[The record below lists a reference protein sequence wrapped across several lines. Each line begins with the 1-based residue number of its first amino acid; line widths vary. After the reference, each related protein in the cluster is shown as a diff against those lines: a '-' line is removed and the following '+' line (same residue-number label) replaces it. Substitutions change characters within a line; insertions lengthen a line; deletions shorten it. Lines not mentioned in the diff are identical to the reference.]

1 MFYFLYKQLGSQIG
15 WFRIF
20 QYTSLRAVMGALTAL
35 LIGLCL
41 FPWFIRRLQ
50 SKQIKQIVRDDGPET
65 HFKKRDTPTMGGSL
79 IIFSVVVPML
89 LWGVLDNIFVW
100 MTMTVTVGYGMI
112 GFYDDYQKISKK
124 NSAGLAGRWKLFWQF
139 TIAGGVMAVL
149 LWGYGYSP
157 VVAFPF
163 ARFDLYS
170 LYIGPFLYLLFA
182 TVVIAGFSNAVNLT
196 DGLDGLAIVPVTIS
210 SGTFLVLSYAAGG
223 AIGLLY
229 NGKII
234 QFNFAEYLR
243 VPSIPGAEELS
254 VFAGAMAGAGLAF
267 LWYNSYPAQV
277 FMGDVGA
284 LALGGGLGT
293 MAVCTKNE
301 FLLVIIGGVFVME
314 TLSVVLQVSYFKYM
328 KRKFGED
335 IAKKN
340 RLFKM
345 TPIHHH
351 FEKSGWP
358 EPKVIVR
365 FWIISVVL
373 SLVAISSLK
382 LR

>member
-1 MFYFLYKQLGSQIG
+1 MFYYLHQLFGAQVG

-20 QYTSLRAVMGALTAL
+20 QYTSLRAVMSALTAL
-35 LIGLCL
+35 LIGLGL

-50 SKQIKQIVRDDGPET
+50 LKQIGQIVREDGPES
-65 HFKKRDTPTMGGSL
+65 HYKKRGTPTMGGSL
-79 IIFSVVVPML
+79 IIFSVVLPML

-139 TIAGGVMAVL
+139 AIAGGVMAVL
-149 LWGYGYSP
+149 LWGYGFSP
-157 VVAFPF
+157 VLAFPF
-163 ARFDLYS
+163 ARYDLYS
-170 LYIGPFLYLLFA
+170 LYIGPIFYLLFA

-229 NGKII
+229 DGKIL

-314 TLSVVLQVSYFKYM
+314 TVSVMIQVSYFKYTRQKYGEG
-328 KRKFGED
+328 KRF
-335 IAKKN
+335 
-340 RLFKM
+340 FKM

-373 SLVAISSLK
+373 SLVALSSLK